1 MTRAIRAATD
11 ALKSQWVV
19 GIYPIRPFEAA
30 DIAVRA
36 ARQAIRDEAAAEVKA
51 MCHWKQLDALH
62 PGKVTGHRAF
72 HFGFTCPYEAMAAVL
87 RGQPDP
93 RDSDR
98 PSVQGDT

>member
-1 MTRAIRAATD
+1 MPGECIGDADGLSWADILLCGTTRCPCLSVTRRAIR
-11 ALKSQWVV
+11 
-19 GIYPIRPFEAA
+19 E
-30 DIAVRA
+30 
-36 ARQAIRDEAAAEVKA
+36 EAAAEVEV

-62 PGKVTGHRAF
+62 PGKMTAHPAF

-93 RDSDR
+93 RDSDS